1 MPVKRIL
8 LVDDEPELLKAM
20 RVRLA
25 SWGYDVLTAANGKEA
40 IQLVE
45 KEVPDAIILDI
56 MMPEMDGIETLKR
69 IRDFNKKIP
78 VFMLTAYPSEERIE
92 NTKSLGISAF
102 IPKGTEFDNAS
113 HYIQVALKGGV

>member
-1 MPVKRIL
+1 MPAKRIL

-20 RVRLA
+20 RIRLT

-40 IQLVE
+40 IQLVK

-56 MMPEMDGIETLKR
+56 MMPDLDGVETLRR
-69 IRDFNKKIP
+69 IRRFNKKVP
-78 VFMLTAYPSEERIE
+78 VIMLTAYASEEKMQ
-92 NTKSLGISAF
+92 NTESLGISAF

-113 HYIQVALKGGV
+113 QLIQVALKGSI

>member
-1 MPVKRIL
+1 MPAKRIL

-20 RVRLA
+20 RIRLT

-40 IQLVE
+40 IQLVK

-56 MMPEMDGIETLKR
+56 MMPDLDGVETLRR
-69 IRDFNKKIP
+69 IRRFNKKVP
-78 VFMLTAYPSEERIE
+78 VIMLTAYASEEKMQ
-92 NTKSLGISAF
+92 NTESLGISAF

-113 HYIQVALKGGV
+113 QLIQVALKGTI